1 MATGRRRSRLGKTG
15 CLFWLLILLII
26 VVIFIYKGKGNIR
39 EVFNFFK
46 RGETKEAVEEIVKK
60 SEDESTPEEGSQ
72 AQEGAEESGEE
83 TTTAAP
89 RESEDKTDSGKTGT
103 EGEDTK
109 KSETGVK
116 EDKSEAGVRDKLK
129 TKEYKAVL
137 YFVKINGQD
146 GSVKPVPV
154 TRTIKFKD
162 SPITRTIESLITG
175 PTVNERHSGITSFI
189 PDETELISASIQN
202 GHLTLNFSS
211 KFEENYSG
219 REAILL
225 ELSQVILTSFN
236 FTQVTKLSILIE
248 GKRKRYITGEGI
260 PLKEVYTKQ
269 DLSSLGLT
277 G

>member
-83 TTTAAP
+83 TTTSA
-89 RESEDKTDSGKTGT
+89 REREDKTDSGKTGT

-175 PTVNERHSGITSFI
+175 PTVNERHIGITSFI
-189 PDETELISASIQN
+189 PDETKLISASIQN
-202 GHLTLNFSS
+202 GYLTLNFSS

-225 ELSQVILTSFN
+225 ELSQVVLTSFN
-236 FTQVTKLSILIE
+236 FAQVTKLSILIE

>member
-46 RGETKEAVEEIVKK
+46 RGEKKEAVEEIVKK
-60 SEDESTPEEGSQ
+60 SEDEGTPEEGSQ
-72 AQEGAEESGEE
+72 AKEGAEESGEE
-83 TTTAAP
+83 TTTAA
-89 RESEDKTDSGKTGT
+89 RERKDKTDSGKTGT

-109 KSETGVK
+109 KSETGIK

-175 PTVNERHSGITSFI
+175 PTVNERQSGITSFI

-202 GHLTLNFSS
+202 GYLTLNFSS

-225 ELSQVILTSFN
+225 ELSQVVLTSFN

>member
-1 MATGRRRSRLGKTG
+1 MSSGRRRSRLGKTG

-39 EVFNFFK
+39 EAFNFFK

-60 SEDESTPEEGSQ
+60 YEEVKKTAEDESTPVESSQ
-72 AQEGAEESGEE
+72 AHEGAEESGEE
-83 TTTAAP
+83 TTTAA
-89 RESEDKTDSGKTGT
+89 REGEDKTDSGKTVVT
-103 EGEDTK
+103 DN
-109 KSETGVK
+109 
-116 EDKSEAGVRDKLK
+116 LK

-137 YFVKINGQD
+137 YFAKINEQD

-162 SPITRTIESLITG
+162 SPITRTIESLISG
-175 PTVNERHSGITSFI
+175 PTADERHRGITSFI
-189 PDETELISASIQN
+189 PDETELISARIQN
-202 GHLTLNFSS
+202 GYLTLNFSS

-225 ELSQVILTSFN
+225 ELSQVVLTSFN

-269 DLSSLGLT
+269 DLSGLGLT

>member
-1 MATGRRRSRLGKTG
+1 MSSGRRRSRLGKTG

-39 EVFNFFK
+39 EAFNFFK

-60 SEDESTPEEGSQ
+60 YEEVKKTAEDESTPVESSQ
-72 AQEGAEESGEE
+72 AHERAEESGEE
-83 TTTAAP
+83 TTTAA
-89 RESEDKTDSGKTGT
+89 REGEDKTDSGKTVVT
-103 EGEDTK
+103 DN
-109 KSETGVK
+109 
-116 EDKSEAGVRDKLK
+116 LK

-137 YFVKINGQD
+137 YFAKINEQD

-162 SPITRTIESLITG
+162 SPITRTIESLISG
-175 PTVNERHSGITSFI
+175 PTADERHRGITSFI
-189 PDETELISASIQN
+189 PDETELISARIQN
-202 GHLTLNFSS
+202 GYLTLNFSS

-225 ELSQVILTSFN
+225 ELSQVVLTSFN

-269 DLSSLGLT
+269 DLSGLGLT

>member
-15 CLFWLLILLII
+15 CLFWFLILLII

-46 RGETKEAVEEIVKK
+46 RGVTKEAVEEIVKK
-60 SEDESTPEEGSQ
+60 SEDEGTPEEGSQ

-83 TTTAAP
+83 TTTAA
-89 RESEDKTDSGKTGT
+89 RERKDKTDSGKTGT

-175 PTVNERHSGITSFI
+175 PTVSERQSGITSFI

-202 GHLTLNFSS
+202 GYLTLNFSS

-225 ELSQVILTSFN
+225 ELSQVVLTSFN
-236 FTQVTKLSILIE
+236 FAQVTKLSILIE

>member
-83 TTTAAP
+83 TTTAA
-89 RESEDKTDSGKTGT
+89 REREDKTDSGKTGT

-175 PTVNERHSGITSFI
+175 PTVNERQSGITSFI

-225 ELSQVILTSFN
+225 ELSQVVLTSFN

>member
-83 TTTAAP
+83 TTTAA
-89 RESEDKTDSGKTGT
+89 REREDKTDSGKTGT
-103 EGEDTK
+103 EGEGTK

-116 EDKSEAGVRDKLK
+116 EDKSEAGVRDILK

-175 PTVNERHSGITSFI
+175 PTVNERQSGITSFI

-202 GHLTLNFSS
+202 GYLTLNFSS

-225 ELSQVILTSFN
+225 ELSQVVLTSFN

-260 PLKEVYTKQ
+260 PLKEVYT
-269 DLSSLGLT
+269 
-277 G
+277 

>member
-26 VVIFIYKGKGNIR
+26 AVIFIYKGKGNIR

-83 TTTAAP
+83 TTTSA
-89 RESEDKTDSGKTGT
+89 REREDKTDSGKTGT

-137 YFVKINGQD
+137 YFVKINEQD

-175 PTVNERHSGITSFI
+175 PTVSERHSGITSFI

-202 GHLTLNFSS
+202 GYLTLNFSS

-225 ELSQVILTSFN
+225 ELSQVVLTSFN

>member
-83 TTTAAP
+83 TTTAA
-89 RESEDKTDSGKTGT
+89 REREDKTDSGKTGT

-116 EDKSEAGVRDKLK
+116 EDKSEAVVRDILK

-162 SPITRTIESLITG
+162 SPITRTIESLISG
-175 PTVNERHSGITSFI
+175 PTADERHRGITSFI
-189 PDETELISASIQN
+189 PDETELISARIQN
-202 GHLTLNFSS
+202 GYLTLNFSS

-225 ELSQVILTSFN
+225 ELSQVVLTSFN

-269 DLSSLGLT
+269 DLSGLGLT

>member
-60 SEDESTPEEGSQ
+60 PEDESTPEEGSQ

-83 TTTAAP
+83 TTTAA
-89 RESEDKTDSGKTGT
+89 REREDKTDSGKTGT

-137 YFVKINGQD
+137 YFVKINEQD

-175 PTVNERHSGITSFI
+175 PTVNERHIGITSFI
-189 PDETELISASIQN
+189 PDETKLISASIQN
-202 GHLTLNFSS
+202 GYLTLNFSS

-225 ELSQVILTSFN
+225 ELSQVVLTSFN

-269 DLSSLGLT
+269 DLSGLGLT